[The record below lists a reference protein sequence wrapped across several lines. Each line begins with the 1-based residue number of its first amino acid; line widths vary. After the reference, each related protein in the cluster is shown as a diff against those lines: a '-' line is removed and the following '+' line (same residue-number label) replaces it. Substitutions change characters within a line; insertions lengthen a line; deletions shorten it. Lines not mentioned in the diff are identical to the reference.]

1 MIEKKIFGDGIV
13 IVKPDK
19 GKKIFIDFDSGRGE
33 AS

>member
-1 MIEKKIFGDGIV
+1 MVEKKIFGDGIV

-19 GKKIFIDFDSGRGE
+19 GKKILIDLFPGRGE